1 MRTADSN
8 LGRSRW
14 TLALTLPQDV
24 RGSAS
29 PKGEARRE
37 CAAKAERSNCRGR
50 EDYGWGWA
58 GGVTKLTLDI
68 ILLEG
73 DQPLATLG

>member
-1 MRTADSN
+1 M
-8 LGRSRW
+8 
-14 TLALTLPQDV
+14 

-37 CAAKAERSNCRGR
+37 CAAKSKHSAGRGR

-58 GGVTKLTLDI
+58 GGVTRLTLA
-68 ILLEG
+68 LNCPGFSRCGL
-73 DQPLATLG
+73 